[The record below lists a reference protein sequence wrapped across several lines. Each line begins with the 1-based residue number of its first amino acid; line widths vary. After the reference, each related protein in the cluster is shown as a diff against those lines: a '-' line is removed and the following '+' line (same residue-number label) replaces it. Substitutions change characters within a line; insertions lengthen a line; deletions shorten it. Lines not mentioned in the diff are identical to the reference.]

1 MKFVAFLLA
10 ATILHSAAFSQNELK
25 VPAPSPSATL
35 KQNFGLSFVEVS
47 YSRPGV
53 KGRKIF
59 GDLVPYDK
67 VWRTGANSA
76 TTITFGDEVS
86 IGGKKIPAGKYGLLT
101 IPGQQEWTIIISK
114 STEVNSPS
122 AYKESEDVVR
132 VKAKANEMP
141 FPVESFLITF
151 DNIKPTSMDAILIWD
166 RIAVAFPIT
175 TEIDSKVTAQIDQLM
190 KTDKPPYFPAAM
202 YYLENG
208 KDLDKAV
215 TWMDKAIQD
224 NPKAFW
230 IYHNKAN
237 ALAKLGKKKEAT
249 EAAQKSIELA
259 KEARNDDYVQLNEKL
274 LATLK

>member
-76 TTITFGDEVS
+76 TTITFGDDVS

-114 STEVNSPS
+114 STE
-122 AYKESEDVVR
+122 
-132 VKAKANEMP
+132 
-141 FPVESFLITF
+141 
-151 DNIKPTSMDAILIWD
+151 
-166 RIAVAFPIT
+166 
-175 TEIDSKVTAQIDQLM
+175 
-190 KTDKPPYFPAAM
+190 
-202 YYLENG
+202 
-208 KDLDKAV
+208 
-215 TWMDKAIQD
+215 
-224 NPKAFW
+224 
-230 IYHNKAN
+230 
-237 ALAKLGKKKEAT
+237 
-249 EAAQKSIELA
+249 
-259 KEARNDDYVQLNEKL
+259 
-274 LATLK
+274 